1 MHLGFPGFR
10 GFVLYVVLTPYNSVA
25 SFVKFGLDYN

>member
-1 MHLGFPGFR
+1 MHLSFLGFL
-10 GFVLYVVLTPYNSVA
+10 GFVLYVVLTLYNSVA